1 MKNTIPY
8 YCCAVFITLFL
19 GGFSLAQEQMPF
31 NCDYNAYLFQEN
43 DVYAL
48 DLASGNSYLVKK
60 DVTPGNVNAVGYN
73 PADGFIWGSLS
84 TPSKSIVKIGKNF
97 ETEVFYIPELP
108 TANRYVGDVSAT
120 GVYYLKP
127 GGSTGY
133 RVNLNPNSDT
143 YGKFISTFT
152 LSSNI
157 NIHDWAFN
165 AVDGLLYTVEKKT
178 NKLYRIDP
186 ETGEALNLG
195 VVPTL
200 DGLS

>member
-1 MKNTIPY
+1 M
-8 YCCAVFITLFL
+8 
-19 GGFSLAQEQMPF
+19 LAQEQMPF

-60 DVTPGNVNAVGYN
+60 DVTPGNVNALGYN

-97 ETEVFYIPELP
+97 ETEIFYIPELP

-127 GGSTGY
+127 GGVQG
-133 RVNLNPNSDT
+133 
-143 YGKFISTFT
+143 I
-152 LSSNI
+152 
-157 NIHDWAFN
+157 
-165 AVDGLLYTVEKKT
+165 E
-178 NKLYRIDP
+178 
-186 ETGEALNLG
+186 
-195 VVPTL
+195 
-200 DGLS
+200 

>member
-1 MKNTIPY
+1 MKNTILY
-8 YCCAVFITLFL
+8 YYCAVFITLFL

-97 ETEVFYIPELP
+97 ETEVFIYQSCP
-108 TANRYVGDVSAT
+108 
-120 GVYYLKP
+120 
-127 GGSTGY
+127 
-133 RVNLNPNSDT
+133 
-143 YGKFISTFT
+143 
-152 LSSNI
+152 
-157 NIHDWAFN
+157 
-165 AVDGLLYTVEKKT
+165 LL
-178 NKLYRIDP
+178 IDM
-186 ETGEALNLG
+186 
-195 VVPTL
+195 
-200 DGLS
+200 

>member
-8 YCCAVFITLFL
+8 YYCTVFITLFL
-19 GGFSLAQEQMPF
+19 GGFTLAQEQMPF

-73 PADGFIWGSLS
+73 PAAGFIWGSLS

-97 ETEVFYIPELP
+97 ETEIFYIPELP

-127 GGSTGY
+127 GGVKG
-133 RVNLNPNSDT
+133 
-143 YGKFISTFT
+143 I
-152 LSSNI
+152 
-157 NIHDWAFN
+157 
-165 AVDGLLYTVEKKT
+165 E
-178 NKLYRIDP
+178 
-186 ETGEALNLG
+186 
-195 VVPTL
+195 
-200 DGLS
+200 